1 MYGITIK
8 YKGPGC
14 YRFIDTTENTIYVG
28 SAKNIHTR
36 LNQHF
41 SNKGSNVDKEAY
53 KSTARVEIIKTKS
66 YGQALAL
73 EQYLINEYKPRYN
86 KRDKSHNINSK
97 VVNNEEE
104 YKKLEN
110 WQLYYQLQELDKEK
124 INLTKKQDELIMAV
138 TYLIFIIGM
147 AALMLNL

>member
-1 MYGITIK
+1 MYGVTIK
-8 YKGPGC
+8 YKVPGC
-14 YRFIDTTENTIYVG
+14 YRFLDTTDNTIYIG

-41 SNKGSNVDKEAY
+41 SNKGSNVGKEAY
-53 KSTARVEIIKTKS
+53 TKTARVEIIKTKS
-66 YGQALAL
+66 YGQALDL
-73 EQYLINEYKPRYN
+73 EQYLINEYKPKYN

-104 YKKLEN
+104 YKNLEN

-124 INLTKKQDELIMAV
+124 MNLTKKQDKLVVAV
-138 TYLIFIIGM
+138 AYTVFILTIIKFIF
-147 AALMLNL
+147 

>member
-14 YRFIDTTENTIYVG
+14 YRFLDTTDNTIYIG

-41 SNKGSNVDKEAY
+41 SNKGSNVGKEAY
-53 KSTARVEIIKTKS
+53 TTTARVEIIKTKS
-66 YGQALAL
+66 YGQALDL

>member
-14 YRFIDTTENTIYVG
+14 YIFIDTTDNTIYIG
-28 SAKNIHTR
+28 SAKKIHTR

-53 KSTARVEIIKTKS
+53 KSTALVEIIKTKS
-66 YGQALAL
+66 YGQALDL

-86 KRDKSHNINSK
+86 KRDQSPNINSK

-110 WQLYYQLQELDKEK
+110 RQLYYELQKLDKE
-124 INLTKKQDELIMAV
+124 NV
-138 TYLIFIIGM
+138 
-147 AALMLNL
+147 

>member
-14 YRFIDTTENTIYVG
+14 YRFIDTTENTIYIG
-28 SAKNIHTR
+28 SSKNIHTR

-53 KSTARVEIIKTKS
+53 KRIALVEIIKTKS
-66 YGQALAL
+66 YGQALDL

-86 KRDKSHNINSK
+86 KKDKSHNINSK
-97 VVNNEEE
+97 VVHNEEE

-110 WQLYYQLQELDKEK
+110 WQLYYKLKELDKEK
-124 INLTKKQDELIMAV
+124 IYLNKRQDMALILA
-138 TYLIFIIGM
+138 TYAIFIIAIIM
-147 AALMLNL
+147 FIF

>member
-8 YKGPGC
+8 YKDAGC
-14 YRFIDTTENTIYVG
+14 YRFIDTSENAIYIG

-53 KSTARVEIIKTKS
+53 KNTARVEIIKTKS
-66 YGQALAL
+66 YGQALDL

-124 INLTKKQDELIMAV
+124 INLTKKQDKLIMAV
-138 TYLIFIIGM
+138 TYAVFII
-147 AALMLNL
+147 AILMFIF

>member
-1 MYGITIK
+1 MYGTTIK
-8 YKGPGC
+8 YKGSGC
-14 YRFIDTTENTIYVG
+14 YRFIDTTENTIYIG

-66 YGQALAL
+66 YGQALDL
-73 EQYLINEYKPRYN
+73 EQYLINEYKPKYN

-97 VVNNEEE
+97 VVDNEEE
-104 YKKLEN
+104 YKRLEN
-110 WQLYYQLQELDKEK
+110 WQLYYELQKLDKEK
-124 INLTKKQDELIMAV
+124 ISLTNKQDKLIMTV

-147 AALMLNL
+147 ATLMLNL

>member
-14 YRFIDTTENTIYVG
+14 YRFLDTVENTIYVG

-41 SNKGSNVDKEAY
+41 SKKGSNVGKEAY
-53 KSTARVEIIKTKS
+53 SKTAIVEIIKTDD
-66 YGQALAL
+66 YATALAL
-73 EQYLINEYKPRYN
+73 EQYLINKYKPKYN

-97 VVNNEEE
+97 VVKNSE
-104 YKKLEN
+104 YYEKLEK
-110 WQLYYQLQELDKEK
+110 WQLYYKFKSLDKEK
-124 INLTKKQDELIMAV
+124 IDTTKRQDRALLVITYAMLI
-138 TYLIFIIGM
+138 LIIIKW
-147 AALMLNL
+147 LI